1 MGMLKSPI
9 FPQRID
15 TIQFLLMNIN
25 WIHSVCIKILA
36 INLSGYTGIGLCS
49 FARISDVIIEFR
61 AKEETLMIDPDEP
74 LNP

>member
-36 INLSGYTGIGLCS
+36 INLSGYTELGY
-49 FARISDVIIEFR
+49 V
-61 AKEETLMIDPDEP
+61 P
-74 LNP
+74 LY